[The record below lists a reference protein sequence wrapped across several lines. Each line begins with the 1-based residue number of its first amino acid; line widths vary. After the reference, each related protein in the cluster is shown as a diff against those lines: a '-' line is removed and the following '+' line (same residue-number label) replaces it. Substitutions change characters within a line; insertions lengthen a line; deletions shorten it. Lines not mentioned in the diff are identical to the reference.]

1 MKLNFFLAFILFF
14 MFACIFP
21 LQKQNLYYSEPC
33 FLIGFRMF
41 FSGSILL
48 FYFKLKNN
56 ILLININKNHIKEFL
71 FLALFNIYLT
81 NFFELL
87 GLNGMASS
95 KACLIYSLSPFLTSI
110 FAYILLKEKLNKIKF
125 IGLFIGF
132 SGLFPLLF
140 FKTLQENY
148 SKNLFIFSYFEL
160 FLIMS
165 VIFSVFG
172 WIYLKKLLKLGYSL
186 IFSNSLSMIL
196 GGLLILLSSFLIGEI
211 WNPIPVSNFKIFF
224 IYTILTSLISN
235 FICYNLFGYLL
246 KYFSVTFMTFFG
258 LITPFFAI
266 FFGYIFLNEPI
277 TWYFFLSIFLFFIGL
292 VIFYKE
298 EFNSK

>member
-1 MKLNFFLAFILFF
+1 M
-14 MFACIFP
+14 
-21 LQKQNLYYSEPC
+21 
-33 FLIGFRMF
+33 
-41 FSGSILL
+41 
-48 FYFKLKNN
+48 
-56 ILLININKNHIKEFL
+56 
-71 FLALFNIYLT
+71 FNIYLT

-87 GLNGMASS
+87 GLNGMSSS
-95 KACLIYSLSPFLTSI
+95 KACLIYSLSPFLTSV
-110 FAYILLKEKLNKIKF
+110 FAYVLLKEKLNKIKF
-125 IGLFIGF
+125 IGLFVGF

-172 WIYLKKLLKLGYSL
+172 WIYLKKILKYGYS
-186 IFSNSLSMIL
+186 FVFANSLSMIL
-196 GGLLILLSSFLIGEI
+196 GGSFILLSSFLIGEI

-224 IYTILTSLISN
+224 IYTIVTSIISN
-235 FICYNLFGYLL
+235 LICYNLFGYLL
-246 KYFSVTFMTFFG
+246 KHFSVTFMTFFG

-266 FFGYIFLNEPI
+266 FFGYIFLNEPV
-277 TWYFFLSIFLFFIGL
+277 TWYFFLSLFLFFIGL

-298 EFNSK
+298 EFILK